1 MYLPIAMLR
10 KKLTLYRAV
19 PTAGGAATGAVTHV
33 TLAAGTQQRGLPHVH
48 GVKHDNLHAMDIRRY
63 MQPIL
68 RVSMVRKAV
77 PADAVIQVLPTHVL
91 GDGPVVDSLNFK
103 DLRCSNCKERAV
115 GTNLK
120 CGFDDWC
127 NFCDESLWS
136 TNPDVICLGSVCSN
150 CKERAVGTNLKC
162 GYDDWCNVCDESLWR
177 WKEHDAAAE
186 DRTIAGGVDT
196 SSQLRDDVNATA
208 SSANRAVGSPSPQ
221 VPRKRV
227 RVVPSSSSDED
238 IPSDTQRHRIKISE
252 SDISENDSA
261 AAKPHQSLK
270 VY

>member
-103 DLRCSNCKERAV
+103 DLR
-115 GTNLK
+115 
-120 CGFDDWC
+120 
-127 NFCDESLWS
+127 
-136 TNPDVICLGSVCSN
+136 CSN